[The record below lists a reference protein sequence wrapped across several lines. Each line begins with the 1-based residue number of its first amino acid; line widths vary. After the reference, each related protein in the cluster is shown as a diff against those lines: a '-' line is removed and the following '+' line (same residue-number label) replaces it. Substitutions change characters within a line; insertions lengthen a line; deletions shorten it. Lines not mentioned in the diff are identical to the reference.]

1 MPTSRQLMQQRA
13 RLERCMAAR
22 RRTCNVAKVDGA
34 IIQEA
39 MEDIK
44 LLNLHLIK
52 QGIILL
58 RLLQVLLLLHII
70 TNLGGSIQGIPITMA
85 DV

>member
-1 MPTSRQLMQQRA
+1 MQRRA
-13 RLERCMAAR
+13 RLEKCMPAF

-34 IIQEA
+34 IIREA
-39 MEDIK
+39 MVDIK
-44 LLNLHLIK
+44 LRSLHLIK

-58 RLLQVLLLLHII
+58 LLLQDLLLLHII
-70 TNLGGSIQGIPITMA
+70 MNLGGSIQGIPITMA